1 MTALIT
7 FVGGGLLLP
16 ARTPYDRQVLR
27 EHVLNRARNVEQLQ
41 VKVGRKT
48 WLVDRPHEQR
58 PLVCGLC
65 KRQLTVAALH
75 APPSENVY
83 CVACA
88 LR

>member
-1 MTALIT
+1 MTAHIT
-7 FVGGGLLLP
+7 FVGGGFLLP
-16 ARTPYDRQVLR
+16 ARTPYDRQILT
-27 EHVLNRARNVEQLQ
+27 EHVLNRARHVEQLQ

-58 PLVCGLC
+58 PFVCGLC
-65 KRQLTVAALH
+65 KRQLRVAALH

-88 LR
+88 LQ

>member
-1 MTALIT
+1 MTAHLT

-16 ARTPYDRQVLR
+16 ARTPYERQLLR
-27 EHVLNRARNVEQLQ
+27 EHVLDRARHKEQLR
-41 VKVGRKT
+41 VR
-48 WLVDRPHEQR
+48 VDRTDWTIER
-58 PLVCGLC
+58 PTVERPFVCGRC

-75 APPSENVY
+75 APHQPDTY